1 MIEVLRQFA
10 RAFRSFRRWHAGLS
24 RMRIASSARGAPK
37 RAAGR
42 RGSGAVIDLSAAR
55 RLRCLSVPC
64 ANTRLAIAML
74 RAERRDSARPRQ
86 SGAVR

>member
-1 MIEVLRQFA
+1 MIEVFRRLA
-10 RAFRSFRRWHAGLS
+10 RALRSLHSRHAGLV
-24 RMRIASSARGAPK
+24 RMRSASSLQGAPEPTL
-37 RAAGR
+37 GR
-42 RGSGAVIDLSAAR
+42 RASGAVVDLSAAR

-74 RAERRDSARPRQ
+74 RAERRDGARARR